1 MTQATPSYEIQ
12 GKNVSMPVH
21 VRDAGSGNAMFMVP
35 SDAAQKLIPGNAFR
49 VVEVAPGQAQILI
62 GIIDYRDNDLGDYD
76 EVAII
81 FFVYPKD
88 GSPEDAGTFIYK
100 LPVNQ
105 SFTCEAGCAIWGF
118 PKTVEKIELQST
130 ETRVSCRLEMDGEHV
145 LTLSIPRGHSES
157 ISGEENV
164 GPTYTYLHGVPH
176 RTTFA
181 TGGQTHIEPGGG
193 SVELT
198 LGTHTIAEQL
208 RGLGLPNPAV
218 MSTWTEH
225 MSGRFE
231 QPQKL

>member
-1 MTQATPSYEIQ
+1 MTQATPNYEIQ
-12 GKNVSMPVH
+12 GKDVSMPVH

-81 FFVYPKD
+81 FFVYPED

-118 PKTVEKIELQST
+118 SEDRRKDRTPKHRDTRELPTGNGRRACLDPLHPSRSFGVYFRRGERRPDLHLPSRT
-130 ETRVSCRLEMDGEHV
+130 AAPNNFCNWRTDPYRTRWRERGTHARHTHDCGPTSRARASQPRRDEHV
-145 LTLSIPRGHSES
+145 DRAH
-157 ISGEENV
+157 V
-164 GPTYTYLHGVPH
+164 
-176 RTTFA
+176 RT
-181 TGGQTHIEPGGG
+181 
-193 SVELT
+193 V
-198 LGTHTIAEQL
+198 
-208 RGLGLPNPAV
+208 
-218 MSTWTEH
+218 
-225 MSGRFE
+225 
-231 QPQKL
+231 